1 MKRFTALLL
10 VTAMLITCFALPA
23 YADISVIQRKLVD
36 AQEDNVILHEFEDR
50 LGFNINY
57 TWKPAENYASQ
68 CAIVVASGDYPD
80 MMEYWCSAYPVEI
93 KQMAEDGIIMP
104 LNDLL
109 EEYGQNMPEKE
120 HPQSADDPLRRRLLH
135 AWPQRQ
141 RRPGGRTFCRL
152 LFTRRLH
159 LGRRA
164 LLSDARHRSRR
175 LFQQHR
181 RGQRDSR
188 HKAKIAHPNLASLS
202 GGSDQYHLLV
212 DRSAV
217 T

>member
-109 EEYGQNMPEKE
+109 EEYGQNILSVFPEEQFVKSE
-120 HPQSADDPLRRRLLH
+120 DGTIWNIP
-135 AWPQRQ
+135 
-141 RRPGGRTFCRL
+141 
-152 LFTRRLH
+152 TRNCEI
-159 LGRRA
+159 G
-164 LLSDARHRSRR
+164 LSLIH
-175 LFQQHR
+175 
-181 RGQRDSR
+181 
-188 HKAKIAHPNLASLS
+188 I
-202 GGSDQYHLLV
+202 
-212 DRSAV
+212 
-217 T
+217 